1 LREPDAF
8 PSPDVE
14 LRRLN
19 ATSEMRVTSTDVLAH
34 ANAWRPWRA
43 YAAVYLW
50 TADHSATD
58 ATGTEDENRREIVA

>member
-50 TADHSATD
+50 TAAHDATD
-58 ATGTEDENRREIVA
+58 ATDAGDENRREIVA